1 MMNECE
7 RGTGLAVPKFQI
19 KVLVVGESNAGW
31 EPGFHATINRSCFA
45 NP

>member
-7 RGTGLAVPKFQI
+7 RGTGLTAPRFQI
-19 KVLVVGESNAGW
+19 KVLVVGESNAGR
-31 EPGFHATINRSCFA
+31 EPGFHATINRSWFA